1 MVISE
6 IFATTNA
13 GKLTNW
19 IQLVQSC
26 FVYVVH
32 WTMLV
37 RQILHLS
44 MLGKILNMYMY
55 YLHEQFQINLS
66 QIKW

>member
-37 RQILHLS
+37 RQI
-44 MLGKILNMYMY
+44 
-55 YLHEQFQINLS
+55 
-66 QIKW
+66 